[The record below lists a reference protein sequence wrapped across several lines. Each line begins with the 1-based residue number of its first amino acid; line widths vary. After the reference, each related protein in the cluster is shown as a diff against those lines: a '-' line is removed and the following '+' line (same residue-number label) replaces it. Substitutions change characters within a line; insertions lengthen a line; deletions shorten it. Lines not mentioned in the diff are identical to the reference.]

1 MSNSSSEDIL
11 KHIIKDIVTRASH
24 ALKKRKLDNATDA
37 NFQDNNIDNYNDNV
51 NDNNNDNSNNKLKEC
66 INSLISYSG
75 IFENLANGS
84 NSTNVS
90 ETLAAFIVRSVV
102 LNPDN
107 HFNIEKEF
115 NKGEVERLI
124 QIAVGDIIKQNS
136 PVMETVK
143 MQVYFDSHFSSQADY
158 LYKEKNT
165 RNHNCSSILKEITE
179 FNGKSIPALEALFR
193 KIVSYLLMK
202 IKLGNISDIKVIR
215 EATAA
220 LESVFP
226 QIELPSFVGLSRQ
239 EKETQL
245 NGLAQLVCGIR
256 LFNKYL
262 GKGGESIEDLNQLCK
277 IEANDLYTLLS
288 SQIKSTEQIIQKYS
302 ALIDYSEDKKVEFEE
317 SSLSD
322 IKNALI
328 FRRQYLMYLDALND
342 QLNKSK
348 KVLDIVDSKFE
359 STLAELKT
367 VCKSKTAVPVD
378 QVYPQFMTLSNLWMS
393 WQDELYLLA
402 IRRGITETI
411 KSFAQ
416 NFSIKVPLN
425 DLENS
430 QHYITDIDPPIL
442 DENVII
448 NNASVLMSSISPINK
463 NIQVLHPGNTT
474 YFDKIHSEYSG
485 FCPYEFVKRD
495 ELLKSGDRNIGLL
508 QYKDKVYSFSSIEG
522 AVEFSKNPDYYIQS
536 ILIDACRN
544 PSLIQLFHL
553 YSYFPT
559 VEALENTKTFSK
571 KRLLGQMPVISEVGV
586 QVDTHIVDTY
596 IDPNYEW
603 NEWELRRKALML
615 TNLRNKKTHSV
626 QTHLSHFLRES
637 ETQHYEPRTKAT
649 QTMRESST
657 KVPRITTYLANLRND
672 GNKKNKFKIV
682 DLTLDL

>member
-1 MSNSSSEDIL
+1 MIDSTSEDIL
-11 KHIIKDIVTRASH
+11 KHIINDIVTRATH
-24 ALKKRKLDNATDA
+24 YLKRRKLDNAKVETYNNQVNEIDDL
-37 NFQDNNIDNYNDNV
+37 QDIT
-51 NDNNNDNSNNKLKEC
+51 SKSKLREY

-75 IFENLANGS
+75 IFETLSNGS

-90 ETLAAFIVRSVV
+90 ETLAAFIVRSAV
-102 LNPDN
+102 LNPEN
-107 HFNIEKEF
+107 HFNIDKEF

-124 QIAVGDIIKQNS
+124 QIAVNEIITQNS

-165 RNHNCSSILKEITE
+165 RSHNCSSLLKEIIE
-179 FNGKSIPALEALFR
+179 FNGKSISSLESLFR
-193 KIVSYLLMK
+193 KIVSYLLIK

-226 QIELPSFVGLSRQ
+226 QIELPSFIGLSRQ
-239 EKETQL
+239 DKETQL

-277 IEANDLYTLLS
+277 IEVDDLTRILLD
-288 SQIKSTEQIIQKYS
+288 QIKSTEQIIQKYS
-302 ALIDYSEDKKVEFEE
+302 ALIDYSEDNNVEFENCPRKE
-317 SSLSD
+317 

-348 KVLDIVDSKFE
+348 KVLNIVDSKFE
-359 STLAELKT
+359 STLEELKT

-393 WQDELYLLA
+393 WQDELYLLV

-430 QHYITDIDPPIL
+430 ERYITEIDPPIL
-442 DENVII
+442 DENTII
-448 NNASVLMSSISPINK
+448 NNASILMSSISQINK
-463 NIQVLHPGNTT
+463 NIQILHPSNTT

-485 FCPYEFVKRD
+485 FCPYIFVKRN

-508 QYKDKVYSFSSIEG
+508 QYKDKVYSFSTIES
-522 AVEFSKNPDYYIQS
+522 AIEFSKNPDFYIQN
-536 ILIDACRN
+536 ILMIACKN

-571 KRLLGQMPVISEVGV
+571 KRLLGQMPIISEIGV
-586 QVDTHIVDTY
+586 QTDTHIVDTY
-596 IDPNYEW
+596 KDPNYEW
-603 NEWELRRKALML
+603 NEWELRRKAIML

-657 KVPRITTYLANLRND
+657 KVPKITTYMANLRND

-682 DLTLDL
+682 DLTLDI